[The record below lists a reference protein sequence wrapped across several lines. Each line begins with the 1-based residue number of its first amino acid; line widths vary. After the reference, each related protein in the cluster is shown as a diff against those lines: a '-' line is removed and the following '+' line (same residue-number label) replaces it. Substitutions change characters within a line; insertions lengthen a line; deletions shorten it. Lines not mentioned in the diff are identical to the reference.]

1 VHLQAQ
7 VREDIA
13 QGYSPST
20 QKRKQLVRM
29 VQEEGQS
36 IANSIKK
43 LKIKLTTARLILQ
56 KYKETG
62 TYPMRKFKK
71 VGKMMLDLPG

>member
-1 VHLQAQ
+1 
-7 VREDIA
+7 
-13 QGYSPST
+13 
-20 QKRKQLVRM
+20 M